1 MIIMI
6 IFFIALLAILK
17 KVAWGPLMNV
27 MEERENF
34 VANEIDLAEK
44 NRKEAEEANA
54 KANAQLNE
62 TKEEAQKM
70 IADAKAAGEKQQA
83 DIIESARQE
92 ATRIKT
98 TATEDIQNEKEKAMQ
113 ELQDQVASLSVLVA
127 SKVIEA
133 KRYADA
139 LFQLAEENNLTS
151 EFVSE
156 LDVVE
161 TVFEQNE
168 SLAPLLASP
177 DVKTTDKLALIDTA
191 FNSIHVFIKNEFK
204 MMVERNRSNVI
215 LQMIQEFKNLY
226 NEKNSIAHAV
236 VTSVRSL
243 SADELSNVEETFKK
257 LLNKSALII
266 ENKVDA
272 SLLGGIRIRVGNTIY
287 DGTLSNKL
295 RRIEQNLLTANK

>member
-1 MIIMI
+1 VHLYSDFLLIGADVNADVGGLHIGNMIIMI

-44 NRKEAEEANA
+44 NRKEAEEANE

-92 ATRIKT
+92 AARIKT

-127 SKVIEA
+127 SKVIE
-133 KRYADA
+133 KEID
-139 LFQLAEENNLTS
+139 LEDQE
-151 EFVSE
+151 
-156 LDVVE
+156 
-161 TVFEQNE
+161 
-168 SLAPLLASP
+168 
-177 DVKTTDKLALIDTA
+177 ALINDY
-191 FNSIHVFIKNEFK
+191 IKE
-204 MMVERNRSNVI
+204 
-215 LQMIQEFKNLY
+215 
-226 NEKNSIAHAV
+226 
-236 VTSVRSL
+236 
-243 SADELSNVEETFKK
+243 
-257 LLNKSALII
+257 
-266 ENKVDA
+266 
-272 SLLGGIRIRVGNTIY
+272 VGM
-287 DGTLSNKL
+287 K
-295 RRIEQNLLTANK
+295 E

>member
-44 NRKEAEEANA
+44 NRKEAE
-54 KANAQLNE
+54 
-62 TKEEAQKM
+62 EEAQKM

-127 SKVIEA
+127 SKVIE
-133 KRYADA
+133 KEID
-139 LFQLAEENNLTS
+139 LEDQE
-151 EFVSE
+151 
-156 LDVVE
+156 
-161 TVFEQNE
+161 
-168 SLAPLLASP
+168 
-177 DVKTTDKLALIDTA
+177 ALINDY
-191 FNSIHVFIKNEFK
+191 IKE
-204 MMVERNRSNVI
+204 
-215 LQMIQEFKNLY
+215 
-226 NEKNSIAHAV
+226 
-236 VTSVRSL
+236 
-243 SADELSNVEETFKK
+243 
-257 LLNKSALII
+257 
-266 ENKVDA
+266 
-272 SLLGGIRIRVGNTIY
+272 VGM
-287 DGTLSNKL
+287 K
-295 RRIEQNLLTANK
+295 E

>member
-92 ATRIKT
+92 ATRIK
-98 TATEDIQNEKEKAMQ
+98 Q
-113 ELQDQVASLSVLVA
+113 LQQ
-127 SKVIEA
+127 KI
-133 KRYADA
+133 
-139 LFQLAEENNLTS
+139 
-151 EFVSE
+151 
-156 LDVVE
+156 
-161 TVFEQNE
+161 
-168 SLAPLLASP
+168 
-177 DVKTTDKLALIDTA
+177 
-191 FNSIHVFIKNEFK
+191 FK
-204 MMVERNRSNVI
+204 MKKKKQCKNFKTKSPHFQYL
-215 LQMIQEFKNLY
+215 LQVK
-226 NEKNSIAHAV
+226 
-236 VTSVRSL
+236 
-243 SADELSNVEETFKK
+243 
-257 LLNKSALII
+257 
-266 ENKVDA
+266 
-272 SLLGGIRIRVGNTIY
+272 
-287 DGTLSNKL
+287 
-295 RRIEQNLLTANK
+295 

>member
-1 MIIMI
+1 IVFFFQAEDGIRDRNVTGVQTCALPILHLYSDFLLIGADVNADVGGLHIGNMISMI

-34 VANEIDLAEK
+34 VANEIDLAKK
-44 NRKEAEEANA
+44 NHKEAEEANE
-54 KANAQLNE
+54 KANAQVNE

-92 ATRIKT
+92 AARIKT

-127 SKVIEA
+127 SKVI
-133 KRYADA
+133 
-139 LFQLAEENNLTS
+139 
-151 EFVSE
+151 
-156 LDVVE
+156 
-161 TVFEQNE
+161 EQNE

-257 LLNKSALII
+257 LLNKSSLII
-266 ENKVDA
+266 ENK
-272 SLLGGIRIRVGNTIY
+272 
-287 DGTLSNKL
+287 
-295 RRIEQNLLTANK
+295 